1 MLLNFKDQT
10 LRNNMKNKYYLYILP
25 LCAIFLFN
33 GKKYDE
39 SVIERIHLNVN
50 ICLEGQECG
59 EVAAVTDTG
68 AGSKA
73 TKLYAGCIACHGVK
87 GEGGIGPSFKGQK
100 SDYIAAALNEYKNN
114 VERGPQSALM
124 YAQAAA
130 LSESDI
136 KELSKYI
143 VTL

>member
-1 MLLNFKDQT
+1 MK
-10 LRNNMKNKYYLYILP
+10 RNILFLILP
-25 LCAIFLFN
+25 LCFLFLFN

-50 ICLEGQECG
+50 ICVEGQECG
-59 EVAAVTDTG
+59 EVVMIADAGAA
-68 AGSKA
+68 SKG
-73 TKLYAGCIACHGVK
+73 TKLYAGCIACHGAK

-114 VERGPQSALM
+114 IERGPQSALM

>member
-1 MLLNFKDQT
+1 MSSSS
-10 LRNNMKNKYYLYILP
+10 
-25 LCAIFLFN
+25 A
-33 GKKYDE
+33 
-39 SVIERIHLNVN
+39 SS
-50 ICLEGQECG
+50 
-59 EVAAVTDTG
+59 AAS
-68 AGSKA
+68 AASGSSS
-73 TKLYAGCIACHGVK
+73 YAGCIACHGAK

-114 VERGPQSALM
+114 IERGPQSALM